1 MKKQHISSD
10 IKRRAAFFNYCFD
23 KGLKSV
29 GVYKSMTAMVFEKKQ
44 PETTVYHQ
52 HDVHSQLVNTHHNIT
67 KNETLVQNIHN
78 LSVNNTQENSLTT
91 ETSFPQI
98 QPFQSVSPKD
108 ESMQQSTGVHHK
120 LDLFTSTVQKR
131 FQVLNQH
138 KQSSRENKRV
148 SLSQR
153 MSIPMSNIAEHTH
166 VEIHEDQH
174 REVEHPSPTNTM
186 QVERFKALEER
197 LLKRI
202 DAKMNVNKNEQKRNN
217 VRDEERIVLQREEK
231 KMVDKVYTL
240 VMKRRDKELKR
251 KGYLYG

>member
-1 MKKQHISSD
+1 MNKQHISSD
-10 IKRRAAFFNYCFD
+10 IKRRAVFFNYCFD

-52 HDVHSQLVNTHHNIT
+52 HESHTQLVNTHQSIT

-78 LSVNNTQENSLTT
+78 LSVHHTQENSSTIQ
-91 ETSFPQI
+91 TSFPEI
-98 QPFQSVSPKD
+98 PPSQSIFSKE
-108 ESMQQSTGVHHK
+108 ESMQKNADVHHK
-120 LDLFTSTVQKR
+120 PDRFTSAVQKR

-138 KQSSRENKRV
+138 KHSKQEDNRV
-148 SLSQR
+148 LISQHIT
-153 MSIPMSNIAEHTH
+153 MPTSNMTEQTH
-166 VEIHEDQH
+166 VEIHEGKN
-174 REVEHPSPTNTM
+174 REIQHPSHIDTM
-186 QVERFKALEER
+186 QGERFKALEER

-202 DAKMNVNKNEQKRNN
+202 DMKININKNEQKRHN